1 MYLPG
6 RLVCQLHVLNHRQQ
20 LLYNKFGLHLCVNV
34 CTLLQGGHISTI
46 QWVNFVN
53 CLHVCAGTSSWTF
66 NRLIINLYKVQTHLA
81 WFLNVCYHHHENKIY
96 RYDEEYKDKKPSL
109 SNSLCVFYAMDGL
122 TYCLMYWQNSI
133 QFGSTLSRNSSP
145 STPSEWTCLQT
156 DCQYMEFSLVNLSWG
171 MSTLQNKVKH
181 IILNPVKF
189 KITTTT
195 PKICRLKIPI
205 YKILFYKSTLICKI
219 LLFHYHNG

>member
-1 MYLPG
+1 MYCIMDNSCCTMNSVSICVSMSVLSF
-6 RLVCQLHVLNHRQQ
+6 RVATYLQSSEWILV
-20 LLYNKFGLHLCVNV
+20 
-34 CTLLQGGHISTI
+34 S
-46 QWVNFVN
+46 
-53 CLHVCAGTSSWTF
+53 CLHVCAGTSSRTF

-81 WFLNVCYHHHENKIY
+81 WFLNVCYHHHENKIN

-109 SNSLCVFYAMDGL
+109 SHSLCVFYAMDGL

-195 PKICRLKIPI
+195 PKICRLKIP
-205 YKILFYKSTLICKI
+205 
-219 LLFHYHNG
+219 

>member
-1 MYLPG
+1 M
-6 RLVCQLHVLNHRQQ
+6 CQCLYSPSVWPHIYNQVSE
-20 LLYNKFGLHLCVNV
+20 LLL
-34 CTLLQGGHISTI
+34 
-46 QWVNFVN
+46 N

-96 RYDEEYKDKKPSL
+96 RYDEEYKDIKKPSL
-109 SNSLCVFYAMDGL
+109 SHSLCVFYAMDGL

-145 STPSEWTCLQT
+145 STPSEWTWLQT
-156 DCQYMEFSLVNLSWG
+156 DCQNMEFSLVNLSWG

-195 PKICRLKIPI
+195 PKICRLKIP
-205 YKILFYKSTLICKI
+205 
-219 LLFHYHNG
+219 

>member
-1 MYLPG
+1 MYWIMDNSCCTMNS
-6 RLVCQLHVLNHRQQ
+6 VSICVSMSVLSFSVATYLQSSEWT
-20 LLYNKFGLHLCVNV
+20 LSTAYMCVQV
-34 CTLLQGGHISTI
+34 LQ
-46 QWVNFVN
+46 VE
-53 CLHVCAGTSSWTF
+53 LF

-109 SNSLCVFYAMDGL
+109 SHSLCVFYAMDGL

-195 PKICRLKIPI
+195 PKICRLKIP
-205 YKILFYKSTLICKI
+205 
-219 LLFHYHNG
+219 

>member
-1 MYLPG
+1 MYCIMDKSCCTMNSVSICVSMSVLSFRVATYLQSSEWTLSTAYMCVQVLP
-6 RLVCQLHVLNHRQQ
+6 
-20 LLYNKFGLHLCVNV
+20 
-34 CTLLQGGHISTI
+34 
-46 QWVNFVN
+46 
-53 CLHVCAGTSSWTF
+53 SWTF

-109 SNSLCVFYAMDGL
+109 SHSFCVFYAMDGL

-133 QFGSTLSRNSSP
+133 QFGSTLSRYSSP

-195 PKICRLKIPI
+195 PKICRLKIP
-205 YKILFYKSTLICKI
+205 
-219 LLFHYHNG
+219 

>member
-1 MYLPG
+1 MYCIMDNSCCTMNS
-6 RLVCQLHVLNHRQQ
+6 VSICVSMSVLSFRVTTYLQSSEW
-20 LLYNKFGLHLCVNV
+20 
-34 CTLLQGGHISTI
+34 TLSTAYMCG
-46 QWVNFVN
+46 QVFQVE
-53 CLHVCAGTSSWTF
+53 LF

-96 RYDEEYKDKKPSL
+96 RYDEEYKDKKPSP
-109 SNSLCVFYAMDGL
+109 SHSLCVFYAMDGL

-195 PKICRLKIPI
+195 PKICRLKIP
-205 YKILFYKSTLICKI
+205 
-219 LLFHYHNG
+219 

>member
-1 MYLPG
+1 M
-6 RLVCQLHVLNHRQQ
+6 CQCLYSPSVWPHIYNPVSE
-20 LLYNKFGLHLCVNV
+20 LL
-34 CTLLQGGHISTI
+34 
-46 QWVNFVN
+46 VN
-53 CLHVCAGTSSWTF
+53 CLHVCAGTSS
-66 NRLIINLYKVQTHLA
+66 
-81 WFLNVCYHHHENKIY
+81 
-96 RYDEEYKDKKPSL
+96 SL
-109 SNSLCVFYAMDGL
+109 SLSLSVFYAMGGL

-181 IILNPVKF
+181 IILNPIKF
-189 KITTTT
+189 KISTTT

>member
-1 MYLPG
+1 MYCIMDNSCCTMNSVSICVSMSVLSFSVATYLQSSEWI
-6 RLVCQLHVLNHRQQ
+6 LV
-20 LLYNKFGLHLCVNV
+20 
-34 CTLLQGGHISTI
+34 S
-46 QWVNFVN
+46 
-53 CLHVCAGTSSWTF
+53 CLHVCAGTSSRTF
-66 NRLIINLYKVQTHLA
+66 NRLIINLYKVQTHLT

-109 SNSLCVFYAMDGL
+109 SHSLCVFYAMDGL

-195 PKICRLKIPI
+195 PKICRLKIP
-205 YKILFYKSTLICKI
+205 
-219 LLFHYHNG
+219 

>member
-1 MYLPG
+1 MYWIMDNSCCTINSVSICVSMSVLSFSVATYLQSSEWI
-6 RLVCQLHVLNHRQQ
+6 LV
-20 LLYNKFGLHLCVNV
+20 
-34 CTLLQGGHISTI
+34 S
-46 QWVNFVN
+46 

-109 SNSLCVFYAMDGL
+109 SHSLCVFYAMDGL

-181 IILNPVKF
+181 IILNPIKF
-189 KITTTT
+189 KISTTT
-195 PKICRLKIPI
+195 PKICRLKIP
-205 YKILFYKSTLICKI
+205 
-219 LLFHYHNG
+219 